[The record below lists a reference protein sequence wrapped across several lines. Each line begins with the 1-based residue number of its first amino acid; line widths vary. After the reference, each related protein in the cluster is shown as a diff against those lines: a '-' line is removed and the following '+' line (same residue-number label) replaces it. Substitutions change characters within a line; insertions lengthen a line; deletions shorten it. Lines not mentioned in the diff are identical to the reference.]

1 MSIFFFLW
9 LPPRLSIGQRV
20 KAYQSNVNRWAE
32 DERIARLL
40 GPARQ
45 IATLNEERKWPV
57 VFAERPQAFYALIVL
72 PSRRESV
79 LRAVRIYFVF
89 RFVQKESYMRK
100 LRFIPLALT
109 LIFACLLEGVQSF
122 SSSRLDVRGAIASV
136 SHAKGEGRG
145 KVLAHVFIEGA
156 KEPDTQ
162 VDKAS
167 VTVTVETE
175 VFINRNGERESAE
188 FAALK
193 EGQRVE
199 ARFTGPVRLSYPVQA
214 DAAEI
219 TILEE

>member
-1 MSIFFFLW
+1 
-9 LPPRLSIGQRV
+9 
-20 KAYQSNVNRWAE
+20 
-32 DERIARLL
+32 
-40 GPARQ
+40 
-45 IATLNEERKWPV
+45 
-57 VFAERPQAFYALIVL
+57 
-72 PSRRESV
+72 
-79 LRAVRIYFVF
+79 
-89 RFVQKESYMRK
+89 MRK
-100 LRFIPLALT
+100 LRFILLALT

-122 SSSRLDVRGAIASV
+122 SSSRIDVRGVITSV
-136 SHAKGEGRG
+136 TRAEGKGPG

-167 VTVTVETE
+167 VTVKAETK
-175 VFINRNGERESAE
+175 VFINRDGERKPAE

-193 EGQRVE
+193 EGQKVE